1 MHPRTENKM
10 GQGLR
15 IPSWSP
21 FIQMKIVYCK
31 TRWACVARV
40 FVQRMQVAMLTV
52 LTAFLIVPTAF
63 AQSTA
68 PLRIEEAVAIA
79 ADGEPGAEAIRAR
92 AEALREE
99 SVVAGQL
106 PDPQLRLGVGNFPI
120 ESGGFTTEGMT
131 QAQIGIRQAFPA
143 GDTRALSTRRLEAM
157 ASKMSESAAARD
169 RDVVTAVR
177 RSWLDLYY
185 WERAETVVTET
196 REYFDDLVT
205 VTRSLYA
212 VGKKDQQD
220 VLQAELA
227 LSRLN
232 DRLISINRQRARG
245 RAALGEWIGA
255 AARRPLDST
264 LPSWPALPPYEP
276 LREALAQHP
285 AIEAADAEV
294 RASKAGI
301 DLAQEQYKPG
311 WAIDLGYGYRD
322 GSLVTGEPRSD
333 FVSLSVVVDLR
344 LFKANRQ
351 DRKLSAALSERRA
364 VEQEREQLMR
374 RLQSQLEA
382 EYARWQDLTRRI
394 ELYQRSILP
403 QAEDRANAAL
413 LAYQSQSGDFTDVM
427 RGYID
432 ALETKLAYEQL
443 LTERAQTHAVIA
455 NLGGLNP

>member
-1 MHPRTENKM
+1 MR
-10 GQGLR
+10 
-15 IPSWSP
+15 PSVIISG
-21 FIQMKIVYCK
+21 V
-31 TRWACVARV
+31 RACVATYRWPTPLATSGILV
-40 FVQRMQVAMLTV
+40 FAASVFLTSAV
-52 LTAFLIVPTAF
+52 Y
-63 AQSTA
+63 AQSA
-68 PLRIEEAVAIA
+68 LPLRIEEAVQIA
-79 ADGEPGAEAIRAR
+79 VDSEPGTEAIRAR

-99 SVVAGQL
+99 SVAAGQL
-106 PDPQLRLGVGNFPI
+106 PDPQLRFGVGNFPI

-131 QAQIGIRQAFPA
+131 QAQLGIRQAFPA
-143 GDTRALSTRRLEAM
+143 GKSRDLSTRRLEVLAG
-157 ASKMSESAAARD
+157 KMDDSAAARD

-177 RSWLDLYY
+177 QSWLETFY
-185 WERAETVVTET
+185 WDRAQAVVTET

-205 VTRSLYA
+205 VTQSLYA
-212 VGKKDQQD
+212 VGQKDQQD

-227 LSRLN
+227 LSRLD

-245 RAALGEWIGA
+245 RAALGEWIGGA
-255 AARRPLDST
+255 ASRPLDST
-264 LPSWPALPPYEP
+264 LPSWSAVPPYET
-276 LREALAQHP
+276 LLDALATHP
-285 AIEAADAEV
+285 ALEAAAAEV
-294 RASKAGI
+294 SARKAGI
-301 DLAQEQYKPG
+301 DLAKEQYKPG

-333 FVSLSVVVDLR
+333 FVSLSFVVDLP
-344 LFKANRQ
+344 LFRGNRQ

-364 VEQEREQLMR
+364 AEQDREQLIR

-394 ELYQRSILP
+394 DLYQRSILP

-432 ALETKLAYEQL
+432 ELETRLAFEQL
-443 LTERAQTHAVIA
+443 RVERAQSHAVIA